1 MNFNNMDNPM
11 DNESKQQ
18 VQDAYSRIINHIIT
32 LQSNSLQG
40 RADDKGKYDA
50 SYYDAKDIQ
59 DSLNDIRQL
68 ASEHKDT
75 SKNLNEYIVAIG
87 RELQFYENPLVESVL
102 TFVKSTFGIEIS
114 KLTEDEK
121 AKEEYM
127 ADIEILAEIYGAD
140 IKAVLQKVPYNIYST
155 VSSDEVDEIMRKN
168 FEG

>member
-1 MNFNNMDNPM
+1 MNADKMNNSEHNL
-11 DNESKQQ
+11 EKQK
-18 VQDAYSRIINHIIT
+18 VSDAYGRIINHIIT
-32 LQSNSLQG
+32 LQPNSLQG
-40 RADDKGKYDA
+40 RPDDEGKYEA

-68 ASEHKDT
+68 ASEYKDT

-87 RELQFYENPLVESVL
+87 RELQFYENPLAENVFD
-102 TFVKSTFGIEIS
+102 FVKTTFGIEIP

-155 VSSDEVDEIMRKN
+155 MSSDEVDEIMRKN
-168 FEG
+168 FER